1 MCGEGS
7 SEVIRN
13 NWKKYI
19 PKFLELDGESNTHPD
34 VCTEEM
40 DFKILRILD
49 KKLRSSGPTA
59 KLPAVYEVAFY
70 LC

>member
-7 SEVIRN
+7 IEVIRN

-40 DFKILRILD
+40 DFKILRILE
-49 KKLRSSGPTA
+49 
-59 KLPAVYEVAFY
+59 EVAFKWTHSKVTSSFFR
-70 LC
+70 L